1 MLMAGLLALSAPA
14 APFSHKTH
22 LAKKLECVM
31 CHSGAAGSTSAKDNL
46 IPATAVCA
54 GCHQD
59 ERASFQPKQPR
70 SNVVNKFN
78 HQLHVKL
85 GPAIAATV
93 VQAIDAK
100 TYLSDP
106 GNLRTQLEGTKHP
119 CTGCHRGLALA
130 DATGAEHF
138 PHMADC
144 LVCHNKIDAPFSCE
158 KCHDQKPEELKP
170 ASHIA
175 GFLDKHSNKAV
186 EKTSC
191 AVCHGRRFTCLGCH

>member
-1 MLMAGLLALSAPA
+1 VTGLLAMAAAA

-22 LAKKLECVM
+22 LAKKLDCVI
-31 CHSGAAGSTSAKDNL
+31 CHSGASGSQSALDNL
-46 IPATAVCA
+46 IPANTLCA

-59 ERASFQPKQPR
+59 GRASFQPKQPR
-70 SNVVNKFN
+70 NNVVTRFN
-78 HQLHVKL
+78 HQLHVRM
-85 GPAIAATV
+85 GSAISATIV
-93 VQAIDAK
+93 RAVDAK

-106 GNLRTQLEGTKHP
+106 GNLRSQLEGVKHP
-119 CTGCHRGLALA
+119 CTGCHRGLAQA
-130 DATGAEHF
+130 DVVSADHF

-144 LVCHNKIDAPFSCE
+144 LVCHNKIDNPFSCE

-170 ASHIA
+170 ASHIV
-175 GFLDKHSNKAV
+175 GYLDKHSNSNV